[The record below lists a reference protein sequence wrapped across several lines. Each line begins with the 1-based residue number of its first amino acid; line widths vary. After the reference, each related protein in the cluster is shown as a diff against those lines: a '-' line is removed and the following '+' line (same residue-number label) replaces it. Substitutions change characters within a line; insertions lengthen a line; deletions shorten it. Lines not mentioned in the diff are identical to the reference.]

1 MNDALETILAIP
13 VAVEMLDQLEA
24 LAPALPLSRRKQIAM
39 LWAQQ
44 HDTHF
49 LAIWMEKIDPDN
61 QEGRQGY
68 A

>member
-1 MNDALETILAIP
+1 MNSVLDNILVLPTALN
-13 VAVEMLDQLEA
+13 MLDSLEE

-39 LWAQQ
+39 LWAEE

-61 QEGRQGY
+61 EEGREGY